1 MAFEF
6 EQEIIEPANNIN
18 QDTFTEVDA
27 FQQTEE
33 SIPFT
38 YIRKVGGDLIK
49 LHFGDHPDV
58 PMLNSPIRNG
68 ELRK

>member
-6 EQEIIEPANNIN
+6 EQEIIEPTNDIVKPE
-18 QDTFTEVDA
+18 DSH
-27 FQQTEE
+27 TEE
-33 SIPFT
+33 PIPFT
-38 YIRKVGGDLIK
+38 YLRKASGELIR

-58 PMLNSPIRNG
+58 PTLNAPIRNG